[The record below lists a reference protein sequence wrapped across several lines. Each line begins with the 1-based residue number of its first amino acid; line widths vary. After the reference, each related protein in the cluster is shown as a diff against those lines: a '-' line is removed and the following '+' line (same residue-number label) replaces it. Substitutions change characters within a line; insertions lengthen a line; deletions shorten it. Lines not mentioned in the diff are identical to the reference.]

1 MNKQIYR
8 GVAFDPT
15 AAKVEDRIISRPH
28 LYYRGIE
35 HNGVKAIEQRHT
47 VSGMFYRGLRVA

>member
-8 GVAFDPT
+8 GVAFDPA
-15 AAKVEDRIISRPH
+15 AAKVEDRATSRPH

-35 HNGVKAIEQRHT
+35 HNGVKAIEQRQN
-47 VSGMFYRGLRVA
+47 VSDMFYRGLRVA